1 MAAKSRFSISC
12 ARCTKW
18 DSIRTR
24 AKYESHPNLTN
35 RVNLALQRIRNL
47 HGSNL
52 TPEIAYQEIVELTN
66 RIKNLIL
73 ANLNTKIDDLIF

>member
-1 MAAKSRFSISC
+1 
-12 ARCTKW
+12 
-18 DSIRTR
+18 
-24 AKYESHPNLTN
+24 
-35 RVNLALQRIRNL
+35 VNLALQRIRNL